1 MDARDG
7 AKQNARMKRPPT
19 TTHPRT
25 FTATMNRRES
35 LTVLLAAITAGLSRD
50 AFAASNREAMQAAAQ
65 LIQQHVDAGT
75 VESAVLHV
83 RRGAEKFEHAFG
95 KAATADAPFLLGS
108 ITKTMTAAAAMAL
121 VDRGEL
127 RLSDPAMKFIP
138 EFFEGARKDVT
149 IAHLLT
155 HTSGLPDQ
163 LEENNAL
170 RSRHAPLADFV
181 RGAVR
186 TPLLFAPGTK
196 YHYQSMGIL
205 LAAEIVGRITKTPLP
220 EFLAAQI
227 FKPLGMKRSALG
239 LGAFKREE
247 LVRVQTEHAAPEAGA
262 GAANA
267 KEWDWNSAYWR
278 ALGAPWGGAHCS
290 AEDVATFLHS
300 FMHPTGQALREETA
314 RLMIR
319 NHTDGLGA
327 RRGIGFALGPDGFGK
342 ACSARSFGHS
352 GSTGMLAWADP
363 DSDTIC
369 VILTSLPSSV
379 SGPLVLRPG
388 SDLIA
393 AK

>member
-1 MDARDG
+1 MLAGISAGLLRDG
-7 AKQNARMKRPPT
+7 
-19 TTHPRT
+19 
-25 FTATMNRRES
+25 
-35 LTVLLAAITAGLSRD
+35 
-50 AFAASNREAMQAAAQ
+50 FAASNRDSMQAAAQ
-65 LIQQHVDAGT
+65 LIQKQVDAGT

-83 RRGAEKFEHAFG
+83 RRGTEKSERAFG

-108 ITKTMTAAAAMAL
+108 ITKTMTAAAAMVL

-127 RLSDPAMKFIP
+127 RVSDPVMKFIP
-138 EFFEGARKDVT
+138 EFSEGARKDVT

-205 LAAEIVGRITKTPLP
+205 LGAEIVGRITKTPLP
-220 EFLAAQI
+220 DFLAAHI

-239 LGAFKREE
+239 LGAFKRED
-247 LVRVQTEHAAPEAGA
+247 LIRVQTEHAAPEAGA

-267 KEWDWNSAYWR
+267 KDWDWNSAYWR

-290 AEDVATFLHS
+290 ADDVATFLRS
-300 FMHPTGQALREETA
+300 FMRPDGTALREETA

-319 NHTDGLGA
+319 NHTEGLGA
-327 RRGIGFALGPDGFGK
+327 RRGIGFALGPGGFGK
-342 ACSARSFGHS
+342 GCSERSFGHS

-363 DSDTIC
+363 ESDTIC
-369 VILTSLPSSV
+369 VILTSLPSSI
-379 SGPLVLRPG
+379 SAPLVLHPV
-388 SDLIA
+388 SDVIA

>member
-1 MDARDG
+1 MLT
-7 AKQNARMKRPPT
+7 PS
-19 TTHPRT
+19 
-25 FTATMNRRES
+25 MNRRRS
-35 LTVLLAAITAGLSRD
+35 LTLMLAGITAGLSRD
-50 AFAASNREAMQAAAQ
+50 AFTASNRDAMQTAAQ
-65 LIQQHVDAGT
+65 LIHKHVDAGT
-75 VESAVLHV
+75 IESAVLHV
-83 RRGAEKFEHAFG
+83 RRGAEKFGRAFG
-95 KAATADAPFLLGS
+95 KAAAADAPFLLGS
-108 ITKTMTAAAAMAL
+108 ITKTMTAAAAMVL
-121 VDRGEL
+121 LDRGDL

-138 EFFEGARKDVT
+138 EFSEGARKDVT

-163 LEENNAL
+163 LDENNAL

-181 RGAVR
+181 RGTVR

-205 LAAEIVGRITKTPLP
+205 LAAEIVERITKMPLP

-227 FKPLGMKRSALG
+227 FKPLGMTRSALG
-239 LGAFKREE
+239 LGMLKRDE

-300 FMHPTGQALREETA
+300 FTHPDGKALREATA

-319 NHTDGLGA
+319 NHTEGLGA

-342 ACSARSFGHS
+342 GCSERSFGHS
-352 GSTGMLAWADP
+352 GSTGMLAWSDP
-363 DSDTIC
+363 ESDTIC
-369 VILTSLPSSV
+369 VILTSLPSSI
-379 SGPLVLRPG
+379 SGPLVLRPA

-393 AK
+393 MK